1 MNNKDNKSI
10 WENYQENSKEGT
22 DPRTNVLDMFND
34 LFAQKQQHYP
44 GADAED
50 LYDTTIEDLE
60 SEFNE
65 RGDEQSL
72 YILQQLD
79 SAGELQP
86 KQESQQS
93 NADFTD
99 VIYHV
104 DLYSGNSQ
112 MLLMDPEIQEALDH
126 YEAEG
131 NKKVGGATV
140 WMGEEEL
147 FLRPNKHK

>member
-10 WENYQENSKEGT
+10 WENYQE
-22 DPRTNVLDMFND
+22 
-34 LFAQKQQHYP
+34 
-44 GADAED
+44 
-50 LYDTTIEDLE
+50 
-60 SEFNE
+60 
-65 RGDEQSL
+65 
-72 YILQQLD
+72 
-79 SAGELQP
+79 
-86 KQESQQS
+86 

-112 MLLMDPEIQEALDH
+112 VLLMNPEIQEALDH